1 MTVRLLEFQSKMLKK
16 LKQATLSSLKTSG
29 IFSVV
34 KNSRWRN
41 QRLLILAYHG
51 ISLDDEHEWDAS
63 LYMEAECFRQRMRL
77 IKEADCA
84 VLPLSEALNRL
95 YTGELPDRCVA
106 LTFDDGN
113 YDFYK
118 EARPILQEFKFP
130 VTVYLTTFYSHYNK
144 PVFDVIASYL
154 LWKGRSARL
163 DFKGING
170 QEMQVDLSDDGA
182 RAAAL
187 DELRRYARVNK
198 LSAEEK
204 DALMASVAEQLKID
218 YDAVLAKRV
227 LHVLSPDEVEA
238 LAADGVD
245 IQLHTHR
252 HRTPLDRS
260 LFLREIEDN
269 RNSIQTMTGA
279 VASHFCYPSGVY
291 NEDFLPWLGEAGV
304 VSATTCDAGF
314 ASRQSHPL
322 LLPRF
327 LDTSALSDIEFE
339 GWLTGVAAALP
350 RRQEPHVN
358 ARGDW

>member
-1 MTVRLLEFQSKMLKK
+1 MARLVEFQSKMLKK
-16 LKQATLSSLKTSG
+16 LKRATLSSLKTSG

-34 KNSRWRN
+34 KNSRWRS

-63 LYMEAECFRQRMRL
+63 LYMKAECFRQRMQL
-77 IKEADCA
+77 IKESDCT
-84 VLPLSEALNRL
+84 VLPLSDALKRL
-95 YTGELPDRCVA
+95 YAGELPDRCVA

-118 EARPILQEFKFP
+118 EAHPILQEFDFP

-154 LWKGRSARL
+154 LWKGRRAHL

-170 QEMQVDLSDDGA
+170 QELKVDLSDDGA

-187 DELRRYARVNK
+187 DELRKHALENK

-218 YDAVLAKRV
+218 YDAVLAKRL
-227 LHVLSPDEVEA
+227 LHVLSPDEVKT
-238 LAADGVD
+238 LAAGGVD

-252 HRTPLDRS
+252 HRTPKDRS

-269 RNSIQTMTGA
+269 RNNIEAMTGA
-279 VASHFCYPSGVY
+279 SASHFCYPSGVY
-291 NEDFLPWLGEAGV
+291 DEAFLPWLEEAGV

-322 LLPRF
+322 LLPRL
-327 LDTSALSDIEFE
+327 LDASALSDIEFE

-350 RRQEPHVN
+350 RRQEPNVS
-358 ARGDW
+358 ARGYS